1 MVMWGE
7 GERLK
12 FHHKSR
18 VYRIPD
24 LPAGWARGLPQP
36 GMPPCLPAAHV
47 GRRIPMRPGTWE
59 GSGMSF
65 GAGCRV
71 RLGSAPRFTVYIMCG
86 KRFAIMEYVYAALLL
101 HKLQKDVNEDNLKAV
116 VSASGADVNEAQVKS
131 LVAALA
137 DVDIDEAVKAAP
149 VAVAA
154 AAAPAAEEPAA
165 EEPKEKEKEEEKD
178 EEAAMEGLS
187 SLFG

>member
-1 MVMWGE
+1 MC
-7 GERLK
+7 RK
-12 FHHKSR
+12 
-18 VYRIPD
+18 
-24 LPAGWARGLPQP
+24 
-36 GMPPCLPAAHV
+36 
-47 GRRIPMRPGTWE
+47 GT
-59 GSGMSF
+59 G
-65 GAGCRV
+65 
-71 RLGSAPRFTVYIMCG
+71 
-86 KRFAIMEYVYAALLL
+86 IMEYVYAALLL

-154 AAAPAAEEPAA
+154 TAAPAAEDAPA
-165 EEPKEKEKEEEKD
+165 EEPKEEKKEEGKN